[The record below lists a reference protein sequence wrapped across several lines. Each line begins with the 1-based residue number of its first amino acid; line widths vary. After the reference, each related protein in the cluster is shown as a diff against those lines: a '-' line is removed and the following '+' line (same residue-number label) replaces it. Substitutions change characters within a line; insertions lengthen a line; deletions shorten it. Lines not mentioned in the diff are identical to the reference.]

1 MNIRVAVVEDN
12 HLLRAGLIVLLRGA
26 APGEIDVVGE
36 ASSGEQALRI
46 IDECQP
52 DVVLMDIGL
61 PGMDGIETAKLI
73 LEARPDTRIVV
84 LSSFSDDAYLNRAI
98 EAGVSGYL
106 LKTATPDTVRAAI
119 RTVAEG
125 DTYFSHEVIQL
136 LAAARRR
143 APAKR
148 ERLSSLTPRH
158 RQVLELTAEGLTSK
172 EIAYRLHLSSKTVD
186 AHRAELMRRLDTF
199 TVAGLVRLAIA
210 EGLVHTS

>member
-172 EIAYRLHLSSKTVD
+172 EIA
-186 AHRAELMRRLDTF
+186 
-199 TVAGLVRLAIA
+199 
-210 EGLVHTS
+210 